1 MTPDPLNEGRTGTP
15 ALNADANATPKM
27 PPVWRGGRRW
37 LIVGLV
43 VLGVAQAVLALV
55 MAFSVDALLSAA
67 GLAASPDV
75 FPWGG
80 MSTLVA
86 AVLGIGLARWLERI
100 VAERLG
106 QNYVYEQRRRL
117 ITSALG
123 ELGNRSLGV
132 IVTRASNDLTAVR
145 NWIAQGIVPLATA
158 LPLIITVIGVLA
170 LTNWPVAVAIFVPLG
185 VMALMLPFLSVM
197 AHNRAR
203 TLRRYRGR
211 MSAHIADTV
220 RAGESIRVAGAMR
233 RELNA
238 VDRNS
243 ARVVD
248 AAVARARVTGFV
260 RSLTV
265 TAASLC
271 TAAVV
276 VIALLGVIDVAE
288 VASIMTLLGV
298 MSTPLS
304 DLGRV
309 VEYRQNYRAA
319 RRILAPMLSAANE
332 LKRQERRREKAWKAS
347 KPKRVP
353 GHRGLTVERL
363 SADGVEL
370 PSLDAVPGDRI
381 HLESAHPAHVRAAI
395 RSLLDVRHDAD
406 GSGADGS
413 GADAVV
419 GSGAES
425 ADGAGR
431 NAEGSGAEGSA
442 AEGSAAEGSGD
453 GHPEAGHSVAGH
465 PEAGRSGDE
474 RSGSAPGADDPATN
488 GPNVLVDGFDL
499 LSAPGK
505 KRRELVGFASDRV
518 PLERGS
524 IQRLVSYRNPD
535 TLVGEVRWALHRVGL
550 GPLVER
556 SSNGLKSKL
565 KNDGSPWN
573 SADVARLKLARALL
587 GTPPLLVLEHIDS
600 ALDESG
606 RETLREILDSYPG
619 VVLFVSQR
627 PELIV
632 SGYRQWHLDGMDE
645 ESRAFTAAMIGRAPG
660 VPLMLEPED
669 DE

>member
-1 MTPDPLNEGRTGTP
+1 MSTVNDAAPRTEAP
-15 ALNADANATPKM
+15 AKMHPKTDAEARPSSEPTAKM
-27 PPVWRGGRRW
+27 PPVWKRIRRW
-37 LIVGLV
+37 LLVILV

-55 MAFSVDALLSAA
+55 MAFSVDSLLSAA
-67 GLAASPDV
+67 GTAASGTATGAAADPAASV
-75 FPWGG
+75 PWGG
-80 MSTLVA
+80 MSGLVA
-86 AVLGIGLARWLERI
+86 AVLGIGLARWFERI

-106 QNYVYEQRRRL
+106 QDYVYEQRRRL

-123 ELGNRSLGV
+123 EIGNRSLGV

-170 LTNWPVAVAIFVPLG
+170 FTNWPVAVAIAVPLG
-185 VMALMLPFLSVM
+185 VMALALPFLAEM
-197 AHNRAR
+197 AHRRAR
-203 TLRRYRGR
+203 TLRRFRGR

-220 RAGESIRVAGAMR
+220 RAGESIRVAGAMK

-243 ARVVD
+243 AKVVD

-276 VIALLGVIDVAE
+276 FIALLGVIDVAE

-298 MSTPLS
+298 MATPMS

-319 RRILAPMLSAANE
+319 RRILAPMLAAATE
-332 LKRQERRREKAWKAS
+332 LKREERRREKEWKAT
-347 KPKRVP
+347 KPKPAP
-353 GHRGLTVERL
+353 GHRGITVEHL
-363 SADGVEL
+363 SASGVEL
-370 PSLDAVPGDRI
+370 PNLEARPGERI
-381 HLESAHPAHVRAAI
+381 LLESAHPAHVRAVL
-395 RSLLDVRHDAD
+395 RNLL
-406 GSGADGS
+406 GAGQDLEES
-413 GADAVV
+413 DAV
-419 GSGAES
+419 
-425 ADGAGR
+425 
-431 NAEGSGAEGSA
+431 
-442 AEGSAAEGSGD
+442 
-453 GHPEAGHSVAGH
+453 
-465 PEAGRSGDE
+465 
-474 RSGSAPGADDPATN
+474 PATVVVN
-488 GPNVLVDGFDL
+488 GLDF
-499 LSAPGK
+499 SRAPART
-505 KRRELVGFASDRV
+505 RRELVGFASDRL

-524 IQRLVSYRNPD
+524 VQRLVAYRKPD
-535 TLVGEVRWALHRVGL
+535 TLIGEVRWALQRVGL
-550 GPLVER
+550 GPVIER
-556 SSNGLKSKL
+556 EPNGMRTKL
-565 KNDGSPWN
+565 KNDGAPWN

-606 RETLREILDSYPG
+606 RSTLRGILETFPG
-619 VVLFVSQR
+619 VVLFASPQ

-632 SGYRQWHLDGMDE
+632 DDYRVWQLDGESDE
-645 ESRAFTAAMIGRAPG
+645 QREFTAAMIGRSANDQ
-660 VPLMLEPED
+660 LTMTADD